1 MISSS
6 EVNRGLTT
14 ADKQAKCVVLLEK
27 IAFLSLAIVKTVAL
41 FFALFYLSGAPFIR
55 WNFTSGLIKATDSV
69 NREREEK

>member
-1 MISSS
+1 MDRLPRIS
-6 EVNRGLTT
+6 
-14 ADKQAKCVVLLEK
+14 KQSALRCWKKLP
-27 IAFLSLAIVKTVAL
+27 FLSLAIVKTVAL